1 MHVINNSCFI
11 ERVHL
16 EVWTKKRWENLTLKD
31 EGYLFKVARWVSVAT
46 KSKIG
51 SCKSA
56 GDYSELPWINRHM
69 SISEWEAH
77 CLLLHFSAS
86 YVIQF
91 YMLDNCMLFFLSL
104 EWSWKKYLLSSLGLW
119 NSKILW
125 KFKASMLLC
134 YGSCFLLHSS
144 LGSLKQFNLMFLEV
158 YFWQSSP
165 VLGRLHDH

>member
-1 MHVINNSCFI
+1 MNVIC
-11 ERVHL
+11 L
-16 EVWTKKRWENLTLKD
+16 LGGQD
-31 EGYLFKVARWVSVAT
+31 EHRFQQNK
-46 KSKIG
+46 KIG
-51 SCKSA
+51 SRKSA
-56 GDYSELPWINRHM
+56 VDYRKLLWINRHM
-69 SISEWEAH
+69 SISEWEAR

-104 EWSWKKYLLSSLGLW
+104 EWSWKKYLLF
-119 NSKILW
+119 LW